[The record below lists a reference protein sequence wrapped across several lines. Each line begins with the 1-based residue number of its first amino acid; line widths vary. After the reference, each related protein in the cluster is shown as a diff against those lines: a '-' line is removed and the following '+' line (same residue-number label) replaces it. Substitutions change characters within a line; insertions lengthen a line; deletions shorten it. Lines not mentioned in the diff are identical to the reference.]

1 MMMRGLTRA
10 ALRRHRLVLA
20 GAFVAVPVL
29 ALAGGPVRHSLSVGG
44 FVAPQAESTRAF
56 AHLDEV
62 FATAAPNQVIVAT
75 ATQGDVLDG
84 TNTAAGLQ
92 LVGALGTADGVIDV
106 VSPWTIGELP
116 DDVANPLVSHEG
128 DKAVIALRL
137 AGDEDDQRATVEE
150 LGQLYDDQGETFTLT
165 PTGAAEVSREAAE
178 QAEADLLR
186 AELIAAPLTLVG
198 LLLVFRGWRAAA
210 IPLVV
215 ALLTVLATFTVLRA
229 LASLTTVSVFALNL
243 TTALGLGLSIDYSLL
258 LVARFREERGAGR
271 SVEAAV
277 ARAVGTAGRT
287 VVFSAL
293 TVSLSLLALLV
304 FPFPYLRSFAYAG
317 IAVVAVA
324 AAVTVVVVPALL
336 VRYGHRLGHERPPTG
351 IGFWTAQA
359 QRVTRHP
366 WPWALAVTALL
377 LAAGL
382 PFRTLAPGRID
393 DRVLPAGA
401 DARRGAD
408 ALRSD
413 FYLVNFTPISVI
425 TPWISPTDDEAVSAM
440 EVVLL
445 SLPGVHRVDSVH
457 GFSGTGLSIPPT
469 AYSERFRAGPGDGT
483 WFNVISWHEPDSSEA
498 RQLVERI
505 RHLDSRIEVTGTTA
519 VVVDSVD
526 AVARRAPLAIGI
538 VAVTTLLVLFAMTG
552 SLLLPLKA
560 LALNMLSLT
569 ATFGALVWV
578 FQQGHLAG
586 PLGITTTGQLDVFT
600 PILMFCVA
608 FGLSMDYEV
617 FILARIQEARDLTG
631 DDKQAVVCGLARS
644 GRLVTAA
651 AVLMAI
657 VFLSIATS
665 GVAIVKLF
673 GLGLAL
679 AVLIDA
685 FLIRATLMPAFIRLA
700 GRANWWAPG
709 PLRRAHLRYGLWE
722 TEPVEL
728 PSRSTP
734 DTELDTA

>member
-1 MMMRGLTRA
+1 MM
-10 ALRRHRLVLA
+10 LRWLA
-20 GAFVAVPVL
+20 RVAVRRQRLILAVALMATPVL
-29 ALAGGPVRHSLSVGG
+29 LLTGSPVRHSLSVGG
-44 FVAPQAESTRAF
+44 FVDPGAESTRAY
-56 AHLDEV
+56 ARLDQV

-75 ATQGDVLDG
+75 ASGGDVLDG
-84 TNTAAGLQ
+84 PNTAAGLR
-92 LVGALGTADGVIDV
+92 LVETLWTVDGVIDV

-116 DDVANPLVSHEG
+116 DDVANPLVSQKG

-137 AGDEDDQRATVEE
+137 AGDEDEQRAAVERLQPLYGSPGGAFE
-150 LGQLYDDQGETFTLT
+150 LV

-178 QAEADLLR
+178 QAEDDLVR
-186 AELIAAPLTLVG
+186 AELLAIPLTLIG

-210 IPLVV
+210 IPLFV

-229 LASLTTVSVFALNL
+229 VASLTTVSVFALNL

-258 LVARFREERGAGR
+258 LVARFREERAAGR
-271 SVEAAV
+271 SVDAAT
-277 ARAVGTAGRT
+277 ARTVGTAGRT
-287 VVFSAL
+287 VLFSAL

-317 IAVVAVA
+317 IAVVTVA
-324 AAVTVVVVPALL
+324 AVVTVLVVPALL
-336 VRYGHRLGHERPPTG
+336 GRYGHRLGDERQPAESR
-351 IGFWTAQA
+351 FWAAQA
-359 QRVTRHP
+359 RRVTRHP
-366 WPWALAVTALL
+366 LPWALAVTALL
-377 LAAGL
+377 VAAGL
-382 PFRTLAPGRID
+382 PFRNVAPGRID

-413 FYLVNFTPISVI
+413 FYLVNFTPISVV
-425 TPWISPTDDEAVSAM
+425 TPWISPANDEAVTAM
-440 EVVLL
+440 EVALL
-445 SLPGVHRVDSVH
+445 SLPGVHRVDSIH

-483 WFNVISWHEPDSSEA
+483 WFNVISWHDPDSPEA
-498 RQLVERI
+498 RLLVERV
-505 RHLDSRIEVTGTTA
+505 RALDARIEVTGTTA
-519 VVVDSVD
+519 VVVDSVG
-526 AVARRAPLAIGI
+526 AVARRVPLAIGI

-560 LALNMLSLT
+560 LILNLLSLT

-631 DDKQAVVCGLARS
+631 DDNQAIVQGLARS
-644 GRLVTAA
+644 GRIVTAA
-651 AVLMAI
+651 AVLLAI

-665 GVAIVKLF
+665 AVAIVKLF

-685 FLIRATLMPAFIRLA
+685 FLIRATLMPALIRLA

-709 PLRRAHLRYGLWE
+709 PLRRTHLRFGLWE

-728 PSRSTP
+728 PSPINLR
-734 DTELDTA
+734 